1 MASFLDVLVAVVL
14 DSLAG
19 LVGIFSLYVSEETL
33 NRIVEYMVAFAAGA
47 MLAGALVHLFPKA
60 LSLWPHASILTIV
73 GFASFFLLERVLHWH
88 HCHEMGV
95 CEVHPVTTLT
105 IIGDAIHNF
114 IDGIVMAASFL
125 VGTATGWITTA
136 LVVGHEVPQ
145 ELGNFSVLI
154 YGGYEKK
161 RAIAWTFF
169 SQATCIFGGI
179 VGWFFMPLWLRAPLL
194 AFAAGGFL
202 YIAASDLVP
211 ELHKGRDLRKS
222 MRQFLIFLA
231 GAAFMIIIK
240 VIAH

>member
-1 MASFLDVLVAVVL
+1 MASFLNVLVATVI

-33 NRIVEYMVAFAAGA
+33 RKIVEYMVAFAAGA

-60 LSLWPHASILTIV
+60 LSLWPHAPIVAIL
-73 GFASFFLLERVLHWH
+73 GFATFFLLERILHWH
-88 HCHEMGV
+88 HCHETGV

-125 VGTATGWITTA
+125 VGSATGWITTA

-145 ELGNFSVLI
+145 ELGNFSVLV
-154 YGGYEKK
+154 YGGYDKK

-169 SQATCIFGGI
+169 SQATCILGGI
-179 VGWFFMPLWLRAPLL
+179 VGWFFMPLWLRGPLL

-202 YIAASDLVP
+202 YIGASDLVP
-211 ELHKGRDLRKS
+211 ELHKEKDLRKS
-222 MRQFLIFLA
+222 LRYFGLFLL
-231 GAAFMIIIK
+231 GTAFMIAIK